1 MLPLLTAQST
11 ALPGG
16 RVAVTVTTPLA
27 SVTPNEARA
36 AWLDYAWGRGGGLPL
51 VGTLLSDDMQSR
63 TLLPLLLRERLVTAG
78 DKDQSDVTTRYTV
91 TDAGPVL
98 GVDVVAGSHEGEVR
112 FLPTAGGGSD
122 MIWSVGFD
130 TTARSELWEGVTR
143 STIGEVSAN
152 LAATLRQPAV
162 FTLTANLAGC
172 PTDAADAWLRCLAD
186 NDLGVPL
193 PPPIV
198 LNEGDAATREG
209 WERLVLP
216 PGLRERVLRVERT
229 ADAARVEYIVVNP
242 SWWTCYPA
250 HSHHGAVAF
259 APGGGGGS
267 SGSGSDATTTLT
279 WTVAVRPCRG
289 GAPLVRLLTS
299 TIVPAFTRNLAAR
312 LGDAE
317 AAEVSFSW
325 ANLS

>member
-1 MLPLLTAQST
+1 VARPAHQSIY
-11 ALPGG
+11 L
-16 RVAVTVTTPLA
+16 
-27 SVTPNEARA
+27 
-36 AWLDYAWGRGGGLPL
+36 
-51 VGTLLSDDMQSR
+51 Q
-63 TLLPLLLRERLVTAG
+63 
-78 DKDQSDVTTRYTV
+78 
-91 TDAGPVL
+91 
-98 GVDVVAGSHEGEVR
+98 
-112 FLPTAGGGSD
+112 
-122 MIWSVGFD
+122 
-130 TTARSELWEGVTR
+130 
-143 STIGEVSAN
+143 
-152 LAATLRQPAV
+152 
-162 FTLTANLAGC
+162 
-172 PTDAADAWLRCLAD
+172 CLAD

-209 WERLVLP
+209 WERLIVP

-229 ADAARVEYIVVNP
+229 ADAARVEYTVVNP
-242 SWWTCYPA
+242 SWLTCYPA

-259 APGGGGGS
+259 AASGGGNG
-267 SGSGSDATTTLT
+267 DAAPTTTLT

-317 AAEVSFSW
+317 DAAVSFSW